1 MNWIE
6 AWTLA
11 QRNLQSASKD
21 YDALRA
27 MPKPR
32 RTALGLAEYGR
43 RRRLAYKR
51 FKTADENCLALRRL
65 RDGSPEQIRRLVEG
79 VSISP

>member
-6 AWTLA
+6 AWTEA
-11 QRNLQSASKD
+11 QRRLEVASKD

-32 RTALGLAEYGR
+32 RAALGTAEYGR
-43 RRRLAYKR
+43 RRHLAYKR
-51 FKTADENCLALRRL
+51 FKLADEACLALRRL
-65 RDGSPEQIRRLVEG
+65 KDGSPEQIRRSVEDL
-79 VSISP
+79 PE